1 MVLYSLIFVYII
13 QVDNIGDFMENNV
26 VITVTQRQ
34 DQQEQQVIYSGAA
47 QYSESALGKYIK
59 YIEEDGTVTNVRFTD
74 QLCWILRKGV
84 YESKVL
90 LHVEQESK
98 IKMKTEY
105 GELHFDAQL
114 ASLIATE
121 DEWKV
126 KYYLLQNDEVISV
139 FEFTWMIK
147 EALA

>member
-1 MVLYSLIFVYII
+1 
-13 QVDNIGDFMENNV
+13 MENNV

-34 DQQEQQVIYSGAA
+34 DQQERQVIYSGVA

-114 ASLIATE
+114 VSLIATE

-126 KYYLLQNDEVISV
+126 TYYLLQNDEVISV

>member
-59 YIEEDGTVTNVRFTD
+59 YIE
-74 QLCWILRKGV
+74 
-84 YESKVL
+84 
-90 LHVEQESK
+90 
-98 IKMKTEY
+98 
-105 GELHFDAQL
+105 
-114 ASLIATE
+114 
-121 DEWKV
+121 
-126 KYYLLQNDEVISV
+126 YYL
-139 FEFTWMIK
+139 FM
-147 EALA
+147 